1 MSKQIVRVGDINSGS
16 GKVISGEPSV
26 RLNNLDIAVEGSP
39 VTPHPH
45 PKGAIQHDIATCRAS
60 QSRIKVKGK
69 RLIFVGDVD
78 TCGHVRIQG
87 SPNVSG

>member
-1 MSKQIVRVGDINSGS
+1 MSRQIVRVGDIDSGG

-26 RLNNLDIAVEGSP
+26 RVNNLDIAVEGSP

-45 PKGAIQHDIATCRAS
+45 PRGAIQHDIAQCRATE
-60 QSRIKVKGK
+60 SRIRVKGK
-69 RLIFVGDVD
+69 RLILVSDTD
-78 TCGHVRIQG
+78 TCGHARIQG